1 MRNVFLHDF
10 LKIQTIDI
18 FYNYWR
24 DYCKA
29 SIYFAYTIRKCLWYV
44 KRVFEDKKK
53 VQLGH

>member
-18 FYNYWR
+18 FYNFWR